1 MSETPE
7 FQVGDS
13 VVGVAGVRGT
23 IADINTMS
31 NGETVYGI
39 VDTTGAVRYFTVA
52 ALKQVIA

>member
-1 MSETPE
+1 MDETPG

-23 IADINTMS
+23 IADISTMS

-39 VDTTGAVRYFTVA
+39 VDTTGAVRYFTAA
-52 ALKQVIA
+52 ALKQVIS